1 MNIEVDACS
10 NMGCV
15 RDTNE
20 DMILLMDQ
28 FIRDNAISFSMSL
41 NTEDRFIAAVADGMG
56 GHNGGEVASEDSVR
70 DLDSFFYGLPDKLSS
85 ELFMESFKQWI
96 QQVHRLIMLKGN
108 SHPDLSGMGTT
119 LVGLLVYENKIF
131 WINCGDSRLYRLR
144 GEILCQISTD
154 HSLREMTGNA
164 QAPSN
169 IIMNSIG
176 AGETVFLDITEI
188 SGSVFDGDAFLLCS
202 DGLNDML
209 DDEQIESALIKGN
222 ASSLVEEAL
231 KAGGKDNVSVCLI
244 RFSKMK
250 DDKPDDIQES
260 IGNNPKQPEDISV
273 ESSEIDT
280 ETEDE
285 DAGNNKT
292 EAIHGVMSKEAKRG
306 FLDKFLS
313 RKDKK

>member
-56 GHNGGEVASEDSVR
+56 GHNGGEVASEDTVR

-85 ELFMESFKQWI
+85 EQFMESFKRWV
-96 QQVHRLIMLKGN
+96 QQIHRLITLKGN

-119 LVGLLVYENKIF
+119 LVGLLVYENRIF

-154 HSLREMTGNA
+154 HSLREMTGNT

-188 SGSVFDGDAFLLCS
+188 SGSVFDGDTFLLCS

-250 DDKPDDIQES
+250 DDKPDDIQEPVE
-260 IGNNPKQPEDISV
+260 NNPKQPEDISV
-273 ESSEIDT
+273 EPSEMEI

-285 DAGNNKT
+285 DAENNKT

-313 RKDKK
+313 RKNKK